1 MVMER
6 SRAPRPAT
14 GKQRMPNREMEKVNS
29 KYDLYQ
35 WLKVTMALR
44 KLKAE
49 AKVKSEML
57 SDTISSGLGIGPLVE
72 VLEMISD
79 DVIALT
85 VQKNAMDMDLDAEL
99 KRIRV
104 DVDRYIPDELLPKI
118 DESLN

>member
-1 MVMER
+1 
-6 SRAPRPAT
+6 
-14 GKQRMPNREMEKVNS
+14 MPNREMEKVNS

-72 VLEMISD
+72 VLEMIAD